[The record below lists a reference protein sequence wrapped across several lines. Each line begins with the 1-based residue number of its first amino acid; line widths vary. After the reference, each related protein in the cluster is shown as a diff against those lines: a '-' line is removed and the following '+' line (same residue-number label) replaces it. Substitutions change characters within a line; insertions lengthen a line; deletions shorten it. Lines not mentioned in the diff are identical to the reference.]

1 MERRERAL
9 RMWDQRYS
17 EPGYAY
23 GTEPNDFLVS
33 VIDRLPK
40 GRVLC
45 LGEGEGRNAVYLAQ
59 AGFDVTAVDASAVGL
74 GKAEQLAERHGV
86 EISAVVSDLANFTI
100 EPGAWQAVVSIFC
113 HLSPA
118 VRSAVHPAVVSG
130 LAPGG
135 ALVLEAFTPRQLELA
150 TGGPRARELMMD
162 LASLRAEFAGLRFAV
177 AREIEREVIEGRY
190 HTGAAAVVQ
199 MLALRDH

>member
-1 MERRERAL
+1 LEV
-9 RMWDQRYS
+9 WDRRYS

-33 VIDRLPK
+33 VVDRLPR
-40 GRVLC
+40 GRALC

-59 AGFDVTAVDASAVGL
+59 SGFEVTAVDASAVGL

-86 EISAVVSDLANFTI
+86 EISTVVSDLADFTI

-113 HLSPA
+113 HLPPA
-118 VRSAVHPAVVSG
+118 VRSAVHPAVVNG

-150 TGGPRARELMMD
+150 TGGPPSRELMME
-162 LASLRAEFAGLRFAV
+162 LGALQIEFAGLRLAV

-199 MLALRDH
+199 MLAFRDD

>member
-1 MERRERAL
+1 
-9 RMWDQRYS
+9 MWDRRYS

-33 VIDRLPK
+33 VVDHLPC
-40 GRVLC
+40 GRALC
-45 LGEGEGRNAVYLAQ
+45 IGEGEGRNAAYLARR
-59 AGFDVTAVDASAVGL
+59 GFEVTAVDASAVGL
-74 GKAEQLAERHGV
+74 GKAKQLAERHGV
-86 EISAVVSDLANFTI
+86 EISAVVSDLADFTI

-113 HLSPA
+113 HLPPA
-118 VRSAVHPAVVSG
+118 LRSAVHAG
-130 LAPGG
+130 LVKGLGPGG

-162 LASLRAEFAGLRFAV
+162 LATLRAEFAGLRFAV

-199 MLALRDH
+199 MLAFRDD

>member
-1 MERRERAL
+1 V
-9 RMWDQRYS
+9 WDRRYS

-33 VIDRLPK
+33 VVDRIPH
-40 GRVLC
+40 GRALC
-45 LGEGEGRNAVYLAQ
+45 IGEGEGRNAVHLAQ
-59 AGFDVTAVDASAVGL
+59 SGFEVTAVDASAVGL

-86 EISAVVSDLANFTI
+86 EISTVVSDLADFTI
-100 EPGAWQAVVSIFC
+100 EPGAWEAVVSIFC
-113 HLSPA
+113 HLPPA
-118 VRSAVHPAVVSG
+118 VRSAVHPAVVNG

-150 TGGPRARELMMD
+150 TGGPPSRELMME
-162 LASLRAEFAGLRFAV
+162 LGALQIEFAGLRLAV

-199 MLALRDH
+199 MLAFRDD